1 MVLKQTVEVS
11 WEKLYLGHEG
21 LGIYIPFECQT
32 FSVFSNSSVT
42 LTSVG

>member
-21 LGIYIPFECQT
+21 LGISIPFECQT

-42 LTSVG
+42 LTSVS